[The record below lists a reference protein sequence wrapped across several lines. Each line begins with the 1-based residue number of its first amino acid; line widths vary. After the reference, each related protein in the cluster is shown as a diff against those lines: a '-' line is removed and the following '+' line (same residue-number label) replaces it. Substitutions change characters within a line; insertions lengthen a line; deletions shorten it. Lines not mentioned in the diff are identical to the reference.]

1 MVQDETLKI
10 CTYTISRSLNPKIKS
25 ENLKIQLK
33 SLKPTYNPLKSTF
46 SDFAKNF
53 HLDYFNDAE
62 SENQGP
68 EI

>member
-1 MVQDETLKI
+1 MKPWKFAPTLFQDRWIQK
-10 CTYTISRSLNPKIKS
+10 SKS

>member
-1 MVQDETLKI
+1 M
-10 CTYTISRSLNPKIKS
+10 
-25 ENLKIQLK
+25 LK